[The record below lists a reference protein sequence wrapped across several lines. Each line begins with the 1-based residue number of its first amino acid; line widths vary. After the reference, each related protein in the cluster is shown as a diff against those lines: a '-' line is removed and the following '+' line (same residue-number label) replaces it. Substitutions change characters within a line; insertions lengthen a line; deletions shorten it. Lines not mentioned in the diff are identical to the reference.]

1 MQAQWVPAVTMLGLA
16 IIIGTAVVLRGP
28 VGKALADWIRTWAKT
43 DQQWLALKAA
53 KHDQSWLAAYAPKQD
68 HVSAGELAQ
77 VLSDLDQVRQRL
89 AELEERLD
97 FTERLLTKERE
108 ANRLAPPR

>member
-1 MQAQWVPAVTMLGLA
+1 MYEWVPAVTMLGLA
-16 IIIGTAVVLRGP
+16 IVIGTAFVLRGP
-28 VGKALADWIRTWAKT
+28 VGKALADWIRTWSKT

-68 HVSAGELAQ
+68 GVSASELAQ

-89 AELEERLD
+89 AEVEERLD
-97 FTERLLTKERE
+97 FTERLLAKDRD
-108 ANRLAPPR
+108 ASRLAPPR